1 MVDQISNILLATL
14 VGLFLWLLSIIIESN
29 FLITFLDQN
38 LIMLIIGL
46 LAVNGASYSILM
58 TKLREIKDKEPG
70 ADFSRTINELDLS
83 SREQV
88 FLIYFVVMLQIFKN
102 SHALFLR
109 DEYVIMVLNVLLSS
123 SFVYGIILLADTS
136 KAAFILMKYDNTKQ

>member
-1 MVDQISNILLATL
+1 MVDQISNILLAIIS
-14 VGLFLWLLSIIIESN
+14 GLFLWLLSSVIESN
-29 FLITFLDQN
+29 FLISFLDQN

-58 TKLREIKDKEPG
+58 TKLREIKDEEPK

-88 FLIYFVVMLQIFKN
+88 FLIYFVVMLQILKN
-102 SHALFLR
+102 SNIAILRYEYAIMALN
-109 DEYVIMVLNVLLSS
+109 ILLCS
-123 SFVYGIILLADTS
+123 SFVYGIILLSDTS
-136 KAAFILMKYDNTKQ
+136 KAAFILMKYDNSKE